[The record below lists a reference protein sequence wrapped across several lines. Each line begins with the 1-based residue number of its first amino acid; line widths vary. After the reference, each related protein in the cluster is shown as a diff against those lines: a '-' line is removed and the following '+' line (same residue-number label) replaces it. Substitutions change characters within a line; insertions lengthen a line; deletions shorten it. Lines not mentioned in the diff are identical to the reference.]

1 MKREEFNELVL
12 KAQDGD
18 KEALG
23 ILVESN
29 MGLVGLIA
37 KQLKVSERVD
47 DYEGTISEGKVGL
60 IKSIYGFDVNN
71 GARFS
76 TFAAFGIRASMNN
89 YINDGYASNYPIRFT
104 RNYSMLLSEIIK
116 FTESFVSE
124 KGRNPT
130 IKEVAKGINKNEK
143 SVQKVMTVQ
152 KGAVSLDYI
161 ADDND
166 CCLGDLIESDNKEN
180 EDFIVNRIVLNE
192 SISQLKEKEQK
203 VIYMRYYQDM
213 TLKDISEIFKMS
225 NHGVSLLEQRAIHKL
240 KIMIGSDCRYAT
252 SLDYKKRA

>member
-37 KQLKVSERVD
+37 KQLKISERVD
-47 DYEGTISEGKVGL
+47 DYEGTISEGKIGL
-60 IKSIYGFDVNN
+60 IKAIYGFDVNN

-76 TFAAFGIRASMNN
+76 TFATFGIRASMNN

-104 RNYSMLLSEIIK
+104 RNYSMLLSEVIK

-124 KGRNPT
+124 KGRTPT
-130 IKEVAKGINKNEK
+130 VKEVAKGIKKNEK
-143 SVQKVMTVQ
+143 SIQKVMTVQ
-152 KGAVSLDYI
+152 KGALSLDYI
-161 ADDND
+161 TDDND
-166 CCLGDLIESDNKEN
+166 CCLGDLIESENSEN
-180 EDFIVNRIVLNE
+180 EEFIINRIVLNE
-192 SISQLKEKEQK
+192 SLCQLKEKEQK
-203 VIYMRYYQDM
+203 VIHMRYYEEK
-213 TLKDISEIFKMS
+213 TLKDVANILGMSE
-225 NHGVSLLEQRAIHKL
+225 HGVHLLEQRVVHKL
-240 KIMIGSDCRYAT
+240 KKMIGSDCRYAT